1 MARGDNQLR
10 PTVSG
15 RFYSEQRITGREV
28 RLSGDEAHHM
38 LHVMRARA
46 GSEVTVF
53 DGSGCEFRCVVRET
67 RRHEA
72 LLEVLD
78 RREVRREPPLQLSVA
93 VALPKG
99 ERQAWLVE
107 KLSELGA
114 MRLIPIHTERGTVLP
129 GPQTTAR
136 LRRIAIQAAKQC
148 GATRLLEIA
157 AAQTWQSV
165 ASALPSDALGLIA
178 HPAGSCPA
186 AEVLKTRPFPPAV
199 FAAVGPEG
207 GWSDSELAVA
217 ADFGWQMVRLGPRI
231 LRVET
236 AALTLAALIV
246 LQAEA
251 TKKA

>member
-1 MARGDNQLR
+1 M
-10 PTVSG
+10 SG
-15 RFYSEQRITGREV
+15 RFYSEQPIAGSEV
-28 RLSGDEAHHM
+28 RLSGEEAHHL

-53 DGSGCEFRCVVRET
+53 DGSGCEFRCVVRKA

-78 RREVRREPPLQLSVA
+78 RREVRREPPVQLSIA
-93 VALPKG
+93 AALPKG

-114 MRLIPIHTERGTVLP
+114 RRLTPIQTEHGVVLP

-136 LRRIAIQAAKQC
+136 LHRIAVQAAKQC

-157 AAQTWQSV
+157 APQPWQSV
-165 ASALPSDALGLIA
+165 ASTLPPDGLGVIA
-178 HPAGSCPA
+178 HPAGSRPA
-186 AEVLKTRPFPPAV
+186 VEVLKSRPLPPQV
-199 FAAVGPEG
+199 YAAVGPEG
-207 GWSDSELAVA
+207 GWSDAELAA
-217 ADFGWQMVRLGPRI
+217 AAEFGWQMVRLGPRI

-236 AALTLAALIV
+236 AVLALAALIV
-246 LQAEA
+246 LLADRSSEA
-251 TKKA
+251 